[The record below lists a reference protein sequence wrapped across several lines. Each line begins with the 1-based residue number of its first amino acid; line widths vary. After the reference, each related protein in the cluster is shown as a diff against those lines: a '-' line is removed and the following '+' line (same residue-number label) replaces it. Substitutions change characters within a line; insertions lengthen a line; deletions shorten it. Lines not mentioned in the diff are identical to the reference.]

1 MCIMKKKNKT
11 TKTKITNEVSK
22 FPDPKDT
29 KWIPGK
35 INDSKR
41 RDNNRKTNGFLE
53 VRKIID
59 LKERRIQRAVHLCF
73 RFCLHLLIAISCLWI
88 FSVEEFNF

>member
-1 MCIMKKKNKT
+1 MY
-11 TKTKITNEVSK
+11 KIK

-41 RDNNRKTNGFLE
+41 RDNYKIKINKFPKTQ
-53 VRKIID
+53 KW
-59 LKERRIQRAVHLCF
+59 RR
-73 RFCLHLLIAISCLWI
+73 
-88 FSVEEFNF
+88 EM

>member
-1 MCIMKKKNKT
+1 MKKKNKT

-41 RDNNRKTNGFLE
+41 RDNY
-53 VRKIID
+53 KIPEAIIISRGHQ
-59 LKERRIQRAVHLCF
+59 LIIQQK
-73 RFCLHLLIAISCLWI
+73 
-88 FSVEEFNF
+88 

>member
-1 MCIMKKKNKT
+1 MY
-11 TKTKITNEVSK
+11 KIK

-41 RDNNRKTNGFLE
+41 RDNYKIPMQALINTSYETKFLD
-53 VRKIID
+53 R
-59 LKERRIQRAVHLCF
+59 
-73 RFCLHLLIAISCLWI
+73 
-88 FSVEEFNF
+88 